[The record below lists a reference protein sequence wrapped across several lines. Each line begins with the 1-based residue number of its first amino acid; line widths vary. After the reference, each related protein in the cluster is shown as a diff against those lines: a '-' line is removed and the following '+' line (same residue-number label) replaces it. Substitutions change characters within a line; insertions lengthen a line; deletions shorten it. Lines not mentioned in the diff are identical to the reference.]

1 MRVEVNMVVS
11 NAKEASDYYDKLLKA
26 EIISKTDET
35 TEMNETIMKLGN
47 IEIRVLNE
55 NKEYGLIAP
64 GEVGTGSLWLNLIV
78 DDIEMFFDNV
88 VREGG
93 KVISPI
99 KDFPEI
105 PAKNAV
111 FSDKYNHVWVINQK
125 YHK

>member
-11 NAKEASDYYDKLLKA
+11 NARDASEYYDKLLKA

-35 TEMNETIMKLGN
+35 TEMNETMFKLGDTVV
-47 IEIRVLNE
+47 RVLNE

-64 GEVGTGSLWLNLIV
+64 AEVGTGSLWLNLIV

-93 KVISPI
+93 NVISPI
-99 KDFPEI
+99 QDFPEI
-105 PAKNAV
+105 PARNAV

-125 YHK
+125 Y